1 MIVYQKLGLWRNW
14 SRFNTKISLVN
25 RMVCHKNKKKN
36 QHKISYW
43 NDCCQTVLRLRSE
56 FVANP
61 HEMKKEKLML
71 SFTKTECFER
81 VTNAFSHF
89 DNQFNFSFF
98 FRLFL
103 HILCIHRCLHSNN
116 FVHLHFFLPF
126 YLVHLYSLFVFHSRS
141 QCAIQ
146 IQLIHQSKIRE
157 SYFKIDTNPFDTCKH
172 WDANAYTTDLKNEK
186 KTTKNKRNLHHFT
199 YMLIFF
205 FFLYFIGK
213 KDNRNTERPPSNQL
227 DVCASAHVSPA
238 VCEYARARVCVCGC
252 DDTIFN
258 DYIAR
263 GANLIDNIIY

>member
-61 HEMKKEKLML
+61 HEMKREKLML

-103 HILCIHRCLHSNN
+103 HILCIHKCLHSNN

-157 SYFKIDTNPFDTCKH
+157 SYFKTDTNPFDTCKH

-186 KTTKNKRNLHHFT
+186 NKRNLHHFT

-205 FFLYFIGK
+205 FFCISLEK
-213 KDNRNTERPPSNQL
+213 KTTKIQNGHLPINWMCAPVRMLVQLCVSMRERAYAYVVVMTQFSMTT
-227 DVCASAHVSPA
+227 SHV
-238 VCEYARARVCVCGC
+238 VR
-252 DDTIFN
+252 I
-258 DYIAR
+258 
-263 GANLIDNIIY
+263 